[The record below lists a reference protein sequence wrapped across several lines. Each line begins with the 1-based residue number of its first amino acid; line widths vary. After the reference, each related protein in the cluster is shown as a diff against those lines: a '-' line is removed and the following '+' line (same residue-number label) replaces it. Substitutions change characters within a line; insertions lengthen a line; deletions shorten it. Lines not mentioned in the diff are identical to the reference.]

1 MMVFSLSVACPQ
13 SNSRTQYA
21 FDLLHLDGENL
32 KDEPLTRRQ
41 AILRE
46 AFASTTFFHI
56 APALSGS
63 LKTIIGKI
71 QEFGF
76 EGIIAKDRHP
86 TGFYIA

>member
-1 MMVFSLSVACPQ
+1 MRNFQPRRSEPIKFGS
-13 SNSRTQYA
+13 
-21 FDLLHLDGENL
+21 L
-32 KDEPLTRRQ
+32 KDEPLTRWQ
-41 AILRE
+41 AMLRE

-56 APALSGS
+56 APALSGR

-86 TGFYIA
+86 TGF